1 MAVGGLTLPTR
12 AVLRARF
19 SREWPQ
25 VVRILIAGGV
35 AYSLCQ
41 LFDPDDPPTFAI
53 IVPLLAMR
61 DHPFSA
67 LNVSFDRI
75 LGVISGVLLG
85 VVVFE
90 LLGPGALAMGI
101 VVAVGL
107 FSGVFLRLGIPLNIQ
122 IALSGLLVF
131 VSSNPEQYAWTR
143 LWETLVGASVTV
155 LLAPFLFPPDAAR
168 EYRAAFARVT
178 QELAQQIAQAADLVP
193 DAPRN
198 RAALSALF
206 AQTRATQERAH
217 GLPAALAS
225 ARTAVANNPL
235 RRKDREPLAAMVAS
249 TEDLVELGRWVRVL
263 LEELVDFTR
272 RADIE
277 EIWPTSGTA
286 LAGVL
291 RRVAAAID
299 PTLVP
304 DALTGEQATLAG
316 AAIELRRWRE
326 EDKHPVAIILRRPT
340 YRLIRASA
348 DFVDEEVAP
357 IIGTFEE
364 HSVPDALLTY
374 QLEPPAAPHNVPPG
388 ESGQARG
395 TVRPPPS
402 LPLSRQR

>member
-1 MAVGGLTLPTR
+1 MAGVGGLTFPTR
-12 AVLRARF
+12 AVMRERF
-19 SREWPQ
+19 AHEWPQ

-35 AYSLCQ
+35 AYALCQ
-41 LFDPDDPPTFAI
+41 LFDPDDPPTFAV

-67 LNVSFDRI
+67 LNISFDRM
-75 LGVISGVLLG
+75 LGVIGGVLLG
-85 VVVFE
+85 VVVVQIF
-90 LLGPGALAMGI
+90 GVGALAIG
-101 VVAVGL
+101 VVMAVGL
-107 FSGVFLRLGIPLNIQ
+107 FTGVFLRLGTPLNIQ

-131 VSSNPEQYAWTR
+131 VSNDPETYAWTR
-143 LWETLVGASVTV
+143 LWETLVGAVVTV
-155 LLAPFLFPPDAAR
+155 VLSPFLFPPDVAR
-168 EYRAAFARVT
+168 EYRTAFARVS
-178 QELAQQIAQAADLVP
+178 EDLAQQIAQAADLVP
-193 DAPRN
+193 DVPHN
-198 RAALSALF
+198 RDALLALF
-206 AQTRATQERAH
+206 DQSRATQERAH
-217 GLPAALAS
+217 ALPAALAS
-225 ARTAVANNPL
+225 ARTAVGNNPL
-235 RRKDREPLAAMVAS
+235 RRKDREPLAAMVTS

-272 RADIE
+272 RSDIE
-277 EIWPTSGTA
+277 EIWPTTGAA

-316 AAIELRRWRE
+316 AAVELRRWRE

-364 HSVPDALLTY
+364 HSIPDALLAYRLDT
-374 QLEPPAAPHNVPPG
+374 PARPEGAAPG
-388 ESGQARG
+388 ESGPPRG
-395 TVRPPPS
+395 PVSPPP
-402 LPLSRQR
+402 

>member
-1 MAVGGLTLPTR
+1 MGVGGLTLPTR
-12 AVLRARF
+12 AVMRERF
-19 SREWPQ
+19 EREWPQ
-25 VVRILIAGGV
+25 VLRILIAGGV
-35 AYSLCQ
+35 AYGLCQ

-75 LGVISGVLLG
+75 LGVIGGVFLG
-85 VVVFE
+85 VVAFE

-107 FSGVFLRLGIPLNIQ
+107 FTGVFLRLGIPLNIQ

-131 VSSNPEQYAWTR
+131 VSGDPEQYAWTR

-168 EYRAAFARVT
+168 EYRTAFARVT

-198 RAALSALF
+198 RTALSGLF

-217 GLPAALAS
+217 GLPASLAS

-235 RRKDREPLAAMVAS
+235 RRRDREPLAAMVAS

-272 RADIE
+272 RSDIE

-291 RRVAAAID
+291 RRVAAALD

-364 HSVPDALLTY
+364 HAIPDALLTY
-374 QLEPPAAPHNVPPG
+374 RVEPPVAPGNASPG
-388 ESGQARG
+388 ESGRTG
-395 TVRPPPS
+395 GGVSPPS
-402 LPLSRQR
+402 